1 MKTIISKEDND
12 MLNKMKYKIM
22 GLILILI
29 GIISVIGLKGLT
41 FMIFMALLGI
51 PLLVMKQEVIEE
63 EEL

>member
-1 MKTIISKEDND
+1 